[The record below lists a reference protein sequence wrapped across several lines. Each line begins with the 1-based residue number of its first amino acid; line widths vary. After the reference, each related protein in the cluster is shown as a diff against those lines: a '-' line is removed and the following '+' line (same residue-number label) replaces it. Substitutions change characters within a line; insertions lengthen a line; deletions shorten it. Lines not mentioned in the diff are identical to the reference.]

1 MPSSLGNSGLQPCC
15 FRGKGRIITLN
26 VVYVAVG
33 YRSMLMK
40 EDAVIRNVDAMSRI
54 VNTYVLT

>member
-1 MPSSLGNSGLQPCC
+1 
-15 FRGKGRIITLN
+15 LN

-33 YRSMLMK
+33 YRSVLMK

-54 VNTYVLT
+54 VNTYVLTWRRLDFGDEIKCREEK